1 MKEINY
7 TIDNINHK
15 VLINND
21 IIANILKDILNL
33 KSDRKILFI
42 YDKNINN
49 QLIKNL
55 NEELKTTGCKIFSI
69 KVKGGRENKNTKFLF
84 KIIDIL
90 SENQFTKKSIIISFG
105 GGVVGDV
112 CGLISS
118 LYMRG
123 LIYFHVPS
131 TMMAIMDSCLG
142 GKNAINYKNRINLLG
157 TYYHPLRVYI
167 SAEVINQI
175 PDKEFFSGFSEAIKC
190 GIIYD
195 NKILKL
201 LKEKENS
208 IIKRK
213 YKDIELLIYMV
224 LKTKLNFFIDD
235 IRENNKRLMLNFG
248 HTFAHAIESTGD
260 LFFKNFD
267 TNHGQAVA
275 VGILCEM
282 MYAKVNN
289 NFIEE
294 IKSLFIKYNLPVV
307 IDLKKKKFLINF
319 QKKVFENLYLDKKKI
334 SRYPRYIHI
343 EKQGKPKIGF
353 LKNNNL
359 IEKILLKSII

>member
-131 TMMAIMDSCLG
+131 TM
-142 GKNAINYKNRINLLG
+142 
-157 TYYHPLRVYI
+157 
-167 SAEVINQI
+167 
-175 PDKEFFSGFSEAIKC
+175 
-190 GIIYD
+190 IY
-195 NKILKL
+195 
-201 LKEKENS
+201 
-208 IIKRK
+208 
-213 YKDIELLIYMV
+213 
-224 LKTKLNFFIDD
+224 
-235 IRENNKRLMLNFG
+235 
-248 HTFAHAIESTGD
+248 
-260 LFFKNFD
+260 
-267 TNHGQAVA
+267 
-275 VGILCEM
+275 
-282 MYAKVNN
+282 
-289 NFIEE
+289 
-294 IKSLFIKYNLPVV
+294 IKY
-307 IDLKKKKFLINF
+307 FNF
-319 QKKVFENLYLDKKKI
+319 
-334 SRYPRYIHI
+334 
-343 EKQGKPKIGF
+343 
-353 LKNNNL
+353 
-359 IEKILLKSII
+359 